1 MSIHIGEGITT
12 VTATMY
18 KTGKTPAKEGTS
30 TTAILIGGAAAV
42 AIVGLAAMSKK
53 KR

>member
-18 KTGKTPAKEGTS
+18 KTGKTPAGGTS